1 MFRFEHP
8 VYLYALL
15 LLPLLAVFFWLAWS
29 YRQRAL
35 ARFAEASM
43 LARLAPGLSGGRHW
57 LKFSLLLAALVF
69 LIVGWANPQ
78 YTMQRQQVQRE
89 GIDIMIALDISRSML
104 AEDIQPSRLE
114 RSQRFAQNLV
124 DALAGNNIG
133 LELFA
138 CSGFIQVPVTTDYAF
153 LKLALATAS
162 PDQAAAQ
169 GTSLTYAI
177 DLAEGAFAPES
188 RNNRAL
194 IIISD
199 GEAHDEYAADEA
211 AAAFDEGLT
220 IYTVGVGQ
228 EEGTFVPV
236 VLGGREDFLR
246 DATGEPV
253 RTRLEAESLEAIAE
267 AGGGQYYPLTSNAE
281 AIISSLRTQLDALEK
296 REFEMRSFTDFASYF
311 QYFLGLAL
319 LLVVLEYGLSYR
331 KKAS

>member
-15 LLPLLAVFFWLAWS
+15 LLPLLAVFFWLAWN

-35 ARFAEASM
+35 ARFATADL
-43 LARLAPGLSGGRHW
+43 LARLVPGLSGRRHW
-57 LKFSLLLAALVF
+57 VKFGLLLLGLAF

-89 GIDIMIALDISRSML
+89 GIDIMIALDVSRSML

-114 RSQRFAQNLV
+114 RAKRFAQSLV
-124 DALAGNNIG
+124 DALAGNNVG

-138 CSGFIQVPVTTDYAF
+138 CSAFIQVPITTDYAF
-153 LKLALATAS
+153 LKLAITTAS
-162 PDQAAAQ
+162 PDQATAQ

-177 DLAEGAFAPES
+177 DLAEGAFAEES

-194 IIISD
+194 ILISD

-211 AAAFDEGLT
+211 AAALDEGLT

-228 EEGTFVPV
+228 EEGSFIPV
-236 VLGGREDFLR
+236 ILGGRQDYLR
-246 DATGEPV
+246 DASGEPV
-253 RTRLEAESLEAIAE
+253 RTRLEAESLQAIAD
-267 AGGGQYYPLTSNAE
+267 AGGGQYYPLTNNTD
-281 AIISSLRTQLDALEK
+281 AIINSLRTQLDALEK
-296 REFEMRSFTDFASYF
+296 REFELRSFTDFASYF
-311 QYFLGLAL
+311 QYFIGMAL
-319 LLVVLEYGLSYR
+319 FFVILEYSLSYR
-331 KKAS
+331 KK